1 MNRERQAKSAKG
13 GIILMTVILAL
24 LVSVSCRLTTSNVD
38 IPDYRETIAVQSTRI
53 ANLSTQVAGQEDVNQ
68 SQWELISHLA
78 TQMPY
83 ALDLITPVPGD
94 VTITPTPFP
103 KCTPP
108 SCEAGEV
115 YHCPDECPGG
125 CGTTCA
131 TPTPGG

>member
-1 MNRERQAKSAKG
+1 MREKVKQLSLWGRG
-13 GIILMTVILAL
+13 TWTIVVILVLTGAA
-24 LVSVSCRLTTSNVD
+24 CRFTSLD
-38 IPDYRETIAVQSTRI
+38 LGAPAYQETIAVQGNRI
-53 ANLSTQVAGQEDVNQ
+53 NHLSTQFVQQEETNQ
-68 SQWELISHLA
+68 SQWEIISHLA
-78 TQMPY
+78 TQMPQ
-83 ALDLITPVPGD
+83 ALDLITPIPGD

-108 SCEAGEV
+108 ACKEGEV

>member
-1 MNRERQAKSAKG
+1 MMRGKQLLSVRGKKIWTLAF
-13 GIILMTVILAL
+13 IMILAGIA
-24 LVSVSCRLTTSNVD
+24 CRFTASELKE
-38 IPDYRETIAVQSTRI
+38 PAYQETIAVQGTRI
-53 ANLSTQVAGQEDVNQ
+53 ANLSTQVAKQEKDNQ
-68 SQWELISHLA
+68 SQWGIISHLA

-83 ALDLITPVPGD
+83 ALDLITPIPGD

-108 SCEAGEV
+108 PCEEGEV